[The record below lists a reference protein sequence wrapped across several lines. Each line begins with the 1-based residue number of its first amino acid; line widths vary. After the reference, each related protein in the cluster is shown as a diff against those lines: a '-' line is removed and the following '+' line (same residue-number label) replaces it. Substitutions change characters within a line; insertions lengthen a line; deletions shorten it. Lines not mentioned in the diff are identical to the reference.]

1 MVISRK
7 VERMSAVRI
16 SDSGLVRK
24 IEELD
29 ERLAHVERVLSPCE
43 SCRFHTEGECC
54 LRAQQPMMEDE

>member
-1 MVISRK
+1 M
-7 VERMSAVRI
+7 RI
-16 SDSGLVRK
+16 SDSGLVHK

-43 SCRFHTEGECC
+43 SCRFYTEGECC